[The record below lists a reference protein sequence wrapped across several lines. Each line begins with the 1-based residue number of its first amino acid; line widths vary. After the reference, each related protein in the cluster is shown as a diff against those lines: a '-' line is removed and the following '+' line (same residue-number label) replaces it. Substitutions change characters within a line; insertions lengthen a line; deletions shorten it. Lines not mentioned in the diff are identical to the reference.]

1 MNDVMTVA
9 AYICDRYQREYD
21 EKIDEM
27 KLHKLMYFAQRESL
41 IRTGEPLFQAD
52 FYGWRF
58 GPVLKEIRA
67 PYKEDSFAP
76 GVTND
81 DLGGDK
87 AILDEIFRDYAPKD
101 AWSLSRLSHGEICW
115 KRSRKGV
122 SPYDSSDNMIPLDDI
137 RLDADRVRERREQ
150 LKALDLTDGL

>member
-1 MNDVMTVA
+1 MKDMMTVA
-9 AYICDRYQREYD
+9 AYIYDRYQRDFD

-27 KLHKLMYFAQRESL
+27 KLQKLMYFAQRESL
-41 IRTGEPLFQAD
+41 IRTGEPLFEGD

-58 GPVLKEIRA
+58 GPVLKELRT
-67 PYKEDSFAP
+67 PYKEESFAA
-76 GVTND
+76 GVTD
-81 DLGGDK
+81 ADMAGEME
-87 AILDEIFRDYAPKD
+87 ILDEVFNAYAHRD

-137 RLDADRVRERREQ
+137 RLDAQRMRERREMFGQ
-150 LKALDLTDGL
+150 L

>member
-1 MNDVMTVA
+1 MKDMMTVA
-9 AYICDRYQREYD
+9 GYIYDRYQREFD

-27 KLHKLMYFAQRESL
+27 KLQKLMYFAQRESL
-41 IRTGEPLFQAD
+41 IRTGEPLFEGD

-58 GPVLKEIRA
+58 GPVLKELRA
-67 PYKEDSFAP
+67 PYKEESFASD
-76 GVTND
+76 VSD
-81 DLGGDK
+81 EDMAADK
-87 AILDEIFRDYAPKD
+87 KVLDEVFKAYAHKD

-137 RLDADRVRERREQ
+137 RLDAQRMRERRELFGQ
-150 LKALDLTDGL
+150 M

>member
-1 MNDVMTVA
+1 MKDMMTVA
-9 AYICDRYQREYD
+9 AYIVDRYQREFD

-41 IRTGEPLFQAD
+41 IRTGEPLFQGD

-58 GPVLKEIRA
+58 GPVLKELRT
-67 PYKEDSFAP
+67 PYKEESFDA
-76 GVTND
+76 GVTD
-81 DLGGDK
+81 DTMGEDK
-87 AILDEIFRDYAPKD
+87 AVLDEVFKAYAPKD

-122 SPYDSSDNMIPLDDI
+122 APSESSDNMIPLDDI
-137 RLDADRVRERREQ
+137 RLDAQRMKDRRE
-150 LKALDLTDGL
+150 LLGGF

>member
-1 MNDVMTVA
+1 MKDMMTVA
-9 AYICDRYQREYD
+9 AYIYNRYQREFD

-27 KLHKLMYFAQRESL
+27 KLQKLMYFAQRESL
-41 IRTGEPLFQAD
+41 IRTGEPLFEAD

-58 GPVLKEIRA
+58 GPVLKELRT
-67 PYKEDSFAP
+67 PYKEESFAT
-76 GVTND
+76 GITDADMDGAMEV
-81 DLGGDK
+81 
-87 AILDEIFRDYAPKD
+87 LDEVFKAYAHKD

-137 RLDADRVRERREQ
+137 RLDAQRMRERREMFGQ
-150 LKALDLTDGL
+150 L

>member
-1 MNDVMTVA
+1 MKDMMTVA
-9 AYICDRYQREYD
+9 AYIYNRYQREFD

-27 KLHKLMYFAQRESL
+27 KLQKLMYFAQRESL
-41 IRTGEPLFQAD
+41 IRTGEPLFEGD

-58 GPVLKEIRA
+58 GPVLKELRT
-67 PYKEDSFAP
+67 PYKEASFAP
-76 GVTND
+76 GVTD
-81 DLGGDK
+81 ADMAGEME
-87 AILDEIFRDYAPKD
+87 ILDEVFKAYAYKD

-137 RLDADRVRERREQ
+137 RLDAQRMRERREMFGK
-150 LKALDLTDGL
+150 L